1 MKKSRFYVLCLA
13 LIVAITPLSAQEIA
27 YSVKKIWGD
36 GTSHCAFTSLIHY
49 KGNYYCTFREGAS
62 HIFDKEG
69 KAEGKIR
76 ILSSPDG
83 ETWESVAL
91 VGKDGCDFRDPKLSI
106 MPDGRMLVNF
116 VASIYRDRKIQSRHP
131 YVMFSTDGK
140 TYTEPEMAKLDKKL
154 TSNLDWIWR
163 VTWHDKTGYA
173 VSYNK
178 SSKGDKKYT
187 EAWLLKTKDGKRYN
201 VVTQLDIDNFP
212 NEATIRFLP
221 DGRMVC
227 MIRRERGDRQGLFG
241 ISEAPYKEWTW
252 KKMGFQLG
260 GQDFLYLNDDRII
273 MCSRSYAI
281 KKAWKTCVYKGK
293 NNGRFE
299 EILVLPSGGDCS
311 YPGMLIVGDELWI
324 SYYSTHATRRAAIY
338 LAKIPLKTL
347 EAL

>member
-1 MKKSRFYVLCLA
+1 MKSRFFCLSLVLL
-13 LIVAITPLSAQEIA
+13 VAMTTLSAQDIS

-36 GTSHCAFTSLIHY
+36 GTRHCAFTSLIQY

-62 HIFDKEG
+62 HIFDEDG

-76 ILSSPDG
+76 ILSSTDG

-91 VGKDGCDFRDPKLSI
+91 VGKEGCDMRDPKLSI

-116 VASIYRDRKIQSRHP
+116 VASIYRDRKLQSHHP
-131 YVMFSTDGK
+131 YVMFSADGK

-163 VTWHDKTGYA
+163 VTWHGKTGYA
-173 VSYNK
+173 ISYNK
-178 SSKGDKKYT
+178 VPGEKKLT
-187 EAWLLKTKDGKRYN
+187 EAWLLKTKDGKHYK
-201 VVTQLDIDNFP
+201 VVTKLDIDNNP

-221 DGRMVC
+221 DGRMTC
-227 MIRRERGDRQGLFG
+227 MVRRERGDRQGWFG
-241 ISEAPYKEWTW
+241 TSEAPYKEWTW
-252 KKMGFQLG
+252 EKMGFRLG
-260 GQDFLYLNDDRII
+260 GQDFLYLDNERIVA
-273 MCSRSYAI
+273 CSRNWTI
-281 KKAWKTCVYKGK
+281 KKACKTCVYK
-293 NNGRFE
+293 NSSEGRFE

-324 SYYSTHATRRAAIY
+324 SYYSTHATSRAAIY

-347 EAL
+347 EALM